1 MKKRIGTRD
10 YDTDKSELICDIE
23 GGKLY
28 RKCSRGRE
36 WFAVFDNYAIR
47 PLNEDNSRD
56 KELIK
61 IGMQYVNESIPEK
74 TTIWVDRETHSKLAY
89 TAKRKGISISELVKN
104 IVESVIQK

>member
-10 YDTDKSELICDIE
+10 YDTDKSELVCDIE

-28 RKCSRGRE
+28 RKCSRGRQ

-47 PLNEDNSRD
+47 PLDEDNSRD
-56 KELIK
+56 KKLID
-61 IGMQYVNESIPEK
+61 IGMQYVEESVPEK

-89 TAKRKGISISELVKN
+89 AAKQQRISISELVKN
-104 IVESVIQK
+104 IVVKVLV